1 VSPRPDL
8 REEAGDSRRPGEG
21 LVPRLW
27 IDTDIALGASA
38 GDVDDGFAL
47 AALLGAA
54 RSGRAEILGI
64 STVSGNADAE
74 TAARCA
80 RALAV
85 AARSD
90 VPVLSGAGSAEAGA
104 AARAIAALPHGA
116 RIVALGPLS
125 NVAAAAA
132 IDPGLPGRA
141 ALSVVGGNLASRGF
155 LPPFWP
161 HEFNLAR
168 DRASARR
175 VLAAPWRELL
185 FHPLDV
191 VSRLRCGKEHLE
203 EVSRAGAVGAALA
216 RDSRRWLARTRRIP
230 GRSDFAI
237 WDLPAALAAAGVL
250 PVVSLPRT
258 FPRVQ
263 RAFAGI
269 PDPALAVTSFD
280 AGVAWRAFLDLV
292 RALAD

>member
-1 VSPRPDL
+1 MSPRADG
-8 REEAGDSRRPGEG
+8 EAGGESARPAP
-21 LVPRLW
+21 VPRLW

-47 AALLGAA
+47 AALFGAA

-64 STVSGNADAE
+64 STVSGNADAA
-74 TAARCA
+74 TAERCA
-80 RALAV
+80 RALAA
-85 AARSD
+85 AARAD
-90 VPVLSGAGSAEAGA
+90 VRILAGFGSAAPEG
-104 AARAIAALPHGA
+104 AARAIADLPEGS

-132 IDPGLPGRA
+132 IDPGLPARA
-141 ALSVVGGNLASRGF
+141 ALSVVGGNLSSPGF
-155 LPPFWP
+155 LPPLWP

-191 VSRLRCGKEHLE
+191 VSRLRCGRQRLE
-203 EVSRAGAVGAALA
+203 EVSRMGAVGAALS

-230 GRSDFAI
+230 WRSDFAV

-250 PVVSLPRT
+250 PVVSSPRT
-258 FPRVQ
+258 FPSAQ

-280 AGVAWRAFLDLV
+280 AGVAWRAFLELV